1 MSDGNGR
8 YGSVATQDHATED
21 QSLADLVKRLSEQ
34 SSRLIRDEIKLGMM
48 ELQQKGKRAGIGAGM
63 FGAAGVLAL
72 FGGGALVAMFIG
84 LLALAMDV
92 WAAALIVAVVLFALA
107 GVLAL
112 MGKSQVKQAVPPA
125 PEQAVSGLKADVET
139 VKEGIRR

>member
-1 MSDGNGR
+1 MDDLNGR
-8 YGSVATQDHATED
+8 HGSVATED

-63 FGAAGVLAL
+63 FGAAAVFAL

-92 WAAALIVAVVLFALA
+92 WAAALIVAAVLFVLA

-112 MGKSQVKQAVPPA
+112 MGKKQVKQAVPPA
-125 PEQAVSGLKADVET
+125 PEQAVAGLKADVET